1 MIGISA
7 DFDPVHIGHEHLI
20 LQAREIADREG
31 KEVVVYLNKGF
42 SANHAPFFVDFD
54 ARSKMARACGADRI
68 VPIEDLHY
76 RLNLSYS
83 VPIRLAKMI
92 EDGATD
98 YITSAKIPLE
108 EIQQKASKFI
118 KQGNFLGMPR
128 DYPNRNE
135 IRWYGFNAF
144 LGEKLKYHVV
154 KEVAKNGKVSG
165 RLIRQN
171 ILENDFEI
179 TDEVSNVLP
188 ESTVSILEKEIRRK
202 NIHFTRNYDE
212 IFKKMN
218 TYSRGK
224 LEKIA
229 YLNGNIINE
238 IIKRRVYRDEESLWA
253 VFRRSNYG
261 PVMTRLAISA
271 IECEVTKEE
280 VMNLILEY
288 EKKGAIPK
296 AQTINNLINRAWYVS
311 KTDTTASEANER
323 FRNENIEVN
332 AEKVLYAGLNLTRFE
347 TKLMKE
353 GLKGDLFINKDNKI
367 SIELRSEGKKIKTNL
382 RLPAQEVTYL
392 RYIMDSNFIP
402 VNCEIIKAKKGFKV
416 KIVIAS

>member
-7 DFDPVHIGHEHLI
+7 DFDPVHIGHKHLI
-20 LQAREIADREG
+20 SQAREIADRED

-54 ARSKMARACGADRI
+54 ARSKMAQACGADRI
-68 VPIEDLHY
+68 VAVETLHH

-98 YITSAKIPLE
+98 YITSAKIPLN
-108 EIQQKASKFI
+108 EIQKKASEFI

-144 LGEKLKYHVV
+144 LGEKLRYHVTE
-154 KEVAKNGKVSG
+154 EVTKNGKVSG
-165 RLIRQN
+165 RLIRQS
-171 ILENDFEI
+171 ILENDFRI
-179 TDEVSNVLP
+179 SDEVSNLLP

-202 NIHFTRNYDE
+202 NINFTRNYDE

-261 PVMTRLAISA
+261 PVMTRLAVSA

-280 VMNLILEY
+280 VMNLILKY

-323 FRNENIEVN
+323 FRNEKIEVN
-332 AEKVLYAGLNLTRFE
+332 AEKTLYAGLNLTKFE

-416 KIVIAS
+416 KITIAS